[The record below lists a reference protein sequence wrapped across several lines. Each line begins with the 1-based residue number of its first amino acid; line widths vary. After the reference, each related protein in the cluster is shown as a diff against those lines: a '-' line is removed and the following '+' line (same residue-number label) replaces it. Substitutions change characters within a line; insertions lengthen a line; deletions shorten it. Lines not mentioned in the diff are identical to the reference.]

1 MFQRLLNRGVM
12 LNILDMTALELSRAI
27 KNKDLNCVD
36 VVNLLFDEIE
46 RKDKKINAYISLSK
60 ENALKRAE
68 EVQKLIECGELD
80 SPLAGVPIAIKDNI
94 CTKGLKTTC
103 ASKMLENFVPVY
115 NATVIDRLEKAGAII
130 IGKLNMDEFA
140 MGSTGETS
148 YFGATFNPHDTNRVA
163 GGSSSGAA
171 ASVAS
176 KESFLSLGSD
186 TGGSVR
192 QPAAYCGVT
201 GFKPTYGTV
210 SRYGLVAYA
219 SSLDQIG
226 PVGKDVADCA
236 AITDI
241 IRGKDPLDS
250 TTLDVDNNLLDSLN
264 GDINGMKIA
273 IPRECLSESLQP
285 DVKARILDV
294 SDKLKELGAI
304 VEYIDLPILDY
315 LIPTYYIIASAEASS
330 NLSRYDGVKYG
341 YRNENTDS
349 VADLYIK
356 SRSEGFGK
364 EVKKRILLGTFV
376 LSSGYFDAYYR
387 KALKAKAII
396 KNEFDKV
403 FEDYDAILTPTAPNT
418 APIIEESLSDPLKM
432 YLSDIFTVFANLAGL
447 PALSIPCGL
456 SNEGLP
462 IGAQIVGQRMNDDK
476 VLNIGFAYQKAT
488 DFHKT
493 IAEVKL

>member
-1 MFQRLLNRGVM
+1 M

-226 PVGKDVADCA
+226 PVGKDVTDCA

-241 IRGKDPLDS
+241 IRGKDNLDS
-250 TTLDVDNNLLDSLN
+250 TTLDVYNNLLDSLN

-273 IPRECLSESLQP
+273 IPRECLSESLKP

-315 LIPTYYIIASAEASS
+315 VIPTYYIIASAEASS

-493 IAEVKL
+493 IAEVSL